1 MSTLENIAVSVQLP
15 APVHSKD
22 ATSAHEDCS
31 RGHACQFCP
40 QDNSC
45 TLDRNTHHQLL
56 MQKRLA
62 NIEQIIMVVAN
73 KGGVGKSTVAA
84 NLAASLAAS
93 GHRVGVADAD
103 IHGPNQSRFF
113 GQVGARVRVT
123 GDGLE
128 TCQFEHPACDHP
140 VAVASLAFLNQ
151 RDDAPVVWRDAYKH
165 DFIHHLMGSFAWPE
179 LDYLVVD
186 MPPGTGNELITL
198 CDLLEGSEVVSVL
211 VTTPQSVA
219 LMDTMKMATFCR
231 ERGMPILGVIE
242 NMAGVTCPSCGQ
254 EFHVFPREELAAALC
269 VAGLTTLTQLPLSQ
283 ALARASD
290 DGVPEVLYNPSGDI
304 HDAMAS
310 VTDACIAHV
319 RARRTDINA
328 GMLDEVLSL
337 NLASDELQSAMNALD
352 PVSRQRAE
360 QQLAELLAAESD
372 RVAVVS
378 QTSQTDRSTV
388 ARKESM

>member
-1 MSTLENIAVSVQLP
+1 MSTLDTIKIDIQPLAASSTGEEAVFQ
-15 APVHSKD
+15 
-22 ATSAHEDCS
+22 EDCG

-40 QDNSC
+40 LDETC
-45 TLDRNTHHQLL
+45 KLDRNSHHQQL
-56 MQKRLA
+56 MQRRLA
-62 NIEQIIMVVAN
+62 GIEQIVMVVAN

-84 NLAASLAAS
+84 NLAASLAAD
-93 GHRVGVADAD
+93 GYRVGVADAD

-123 GDGLE
+123 EDGLE
-128 TCQFEHPACDHP
+128 TRLFEHPACDHS
-140 VAVASLAFLNQ
+140 VAVASLAFLNR

-231 ERGMPILGVIE
+231 ERGMPILGVVE
-242 NMAGVTCPSCGQ
+242 NMAGVTCPNCGDD
-254 EFHVFPREELAAALC
+254 FHLFPRDELDTALSAAQ
-269 VAGLTTLTQLPLSQ
+269 LTTLTRLPLTQ

-290 DGVPEVLYNPSGDI
+290 DGIPAVLDADSREVG
-304 HDAMAS
+304 DAMS
-310 VTDACIAHV
+310 TVTEACKAHV
-319 RARRTDINA
+319 NARRVDINK
-328 GMLDEVLSL
+328 GMLDEVMSL
-337 NLASDELQSAMNALD
+337 NLASDELQSAINSLD
-352 PVSRQRAE
+352 PVSRQAAE
-360 QQLAELLAAESD
+360 QQLEDLLSPPLLQVAA
-372 RVAVVS
+372 VS
-378 QTSQTDRSTV
+378 KAADGDNTTMAGTEG
-388 ARKESM
+388 A